1 MDNVREWHKPRPN
14 QAGQTALVDGRG
26 GDRPGSQPLLVHLHH
41 SMIGTLAV
49 GKFPMA
55 IVSSHSPDEL
65 AQKSRKSASS
75 LSPAAPDGP
84 QDFPQAADG
93 VQPTLPDSVPTP
105 SLVRGGEQQA
115 SDAIAPEDSLRPQRL
130 QDYIG
135 QSALKEV
142 LDIAI
147 KAAQSRKEPLDHL
160 LLYGPPGLG
169 KTTMALILAQEMGV
183 SCKITTAPALERPRD
198 IAGLLVN
205 LKPGDVLFIDEIHR
219 LPRVTEEI
227 LYPAM
232 EDARLDIT
240 IGKGQAART
249 RSIPL
254 CDFTLVGATTRVGAL
269 TSPLRDRFGLI
280 QRLRFYEVE
289 ELTQIVQRTAEVL
302 KTPIEPAGAQE
313 IARRARGTPR
323 IANRLLRRVRDYM
336 EVKAAGPITEAI
348 AAEALE
354 LFNVDPCGLDWTD
367 RRLLSV
373 MIENFN
379 GGPVGLD
386 TMAASTGEDP
396 QTIEEVYEPYLMQIG
411 YLQRTPRGRVVTAA
425 ARRHLG
431 YDEGA
436 GSGEGNQMT
445 LI

>member
-1 MDNVREWHKPRPN
+1 
-14 QAGQTALVDGRG
+14 
-26 GDRPGSQPLLVHLHH
+26 
-41 SMIGTLAV
+41 
-49 GKFPMA
+49 MA
-55 IVSSHSPDEL
+55 IISSKQTGD
-65 AQKSRKSASS
+65 SS
-75 LSPAAPDGP
+75 DQGDTPKTGPKTAPKGRS
-84 QDFPQAADG
+84 QAADAPETAATG
-93 VQPTLPDSVPTP
+93 EQTGTP
-105 SLVRGGEQQA
+105 VLSLVRGGQA
-115 SDAIAPEDSLRPQRL
+115 NPQEASPQEDGLRPQRL
-130 QDYIG
+130 REYIG
-135 QSALKEV
+135 QKALKEV

-147 KAAQSRKEPLDHL
+147 KAAQSRQEPLDHL

-183 SCKITTAPALERPRD
+183 QCKITTAPALERPRD

-240 IGKGQAART
+240 VGKGQSART
-249 RSIPL
+249 RSIALHP
-254 CDFTLVGATTRVGAL
+254 FTLVGATTRVGAL

-280 QRLRFYEVE
+280 QRLRFYEID
-289 ELTQIVQRTAEVL
+289 ELTAIVQRTAQVL
-302 KTPIEPAGAQE
+302 KTDIIPAGATE

-323 IANRLLRRVRDYM
+323 IANRLLKRVRDYV
-336 EVKAAGPITEAI
+336 EVKASGPITEAI

-367 RRLLSV
+367 RRLLTV

-386 TMAASTGEDP
+386 TMAAATGEDA

-411 YLQRTPRGRVVTAA
+411 YLQRTPRGRVVTPAA
-425 ARRHLG
+425 CRHLG
-431 YDEGA
+431 YEIRENGL
-436 GSGEGNQMT
+436 SGDGQLT